1 MDGNGFFLFRDGIVL
16 ESKSIPCC
24 LGIECHFRLDRAV
37 VRAQAA
43 GLAPTV
49 GVVSK
54 EYDM

>member
-1 MDGNGFFLFRDGIVL
+1 MDGNGFLFRDGIAL